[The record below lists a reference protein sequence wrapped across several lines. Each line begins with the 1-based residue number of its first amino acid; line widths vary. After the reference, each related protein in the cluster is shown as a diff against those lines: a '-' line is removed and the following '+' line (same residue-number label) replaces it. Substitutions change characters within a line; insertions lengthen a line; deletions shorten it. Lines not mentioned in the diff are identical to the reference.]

1 MATERRIK
9 MTKEYD
15 EWGYEIK
22 QPNIGKLLSKVVHD
36 WEKERNSFDKKFWKK
51 ATSGQAGM
59 FLIKLNITQIREL
72 NKGVKKKYWSKLY
85 KEIENQYT
93 EDCIK
98 LEKVE
103 KLNEMKRKGF
113 IQYG

>member
-1 MATERRIK
+1 MVVLRK
-9 MTKEYD
+9 
-15 EWGYEIK
+15 
-22 QPNIGKLLSKVVHD
+22 NIG
-36 WEKERNSFDKKFWKK
+36 
-51 ATSGQAGM
+51 
-59 FLIKLNITQIREL
+59 LN
-72 NKGVKKKYWSKLY
+72 Y